1 MNDIFLGIIFIEFAL
16 IIFPF
21 GIAIYMNIWIYYC
34 EDEDRFPYF
43 PFLNPFSYSSYELM
57 LNSMFKMNWEVE
69 NENKKLKR
77 KSNKLRKFSG
87 KMLLVIIGTGIL
99 SLVLKYFQ
107 IAP

>member
-1 MNDIFLGIIFIEFAL
+1 MNDVFFGIIFIEFVLA
-16 IIFPF
+16 FFSF

-34 EDEDRFPYF
+34 EDESKFPYF
-43 PFLNPFSYSSYELM
+43 PFLNPLSFSSYELF
-57 LNSMFKMNWEVE
+57 LNSMFKMNWKVE

-99 SLVLKYFQ
+99 SLVFKYFQ
-107 IAP
+107 IVP